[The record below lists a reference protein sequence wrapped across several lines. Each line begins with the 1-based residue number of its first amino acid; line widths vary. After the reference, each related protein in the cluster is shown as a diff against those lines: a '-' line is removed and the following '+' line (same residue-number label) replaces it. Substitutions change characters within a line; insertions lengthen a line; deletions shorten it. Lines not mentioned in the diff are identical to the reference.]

1 MEVKSIF
8 ANLIMKNYEKHN
20 LEKSNRIH
28 KDSMERNPVPDTM
41 SISPQASKRL
51 FGDLMEH
58 SLKKGL
64 SGVHKDENQQ

>member
-8 ANLIMKNYEKHN
+8 ANLIMKNYENTGSARQIKAQA
-20 LEKSNRIH
+20 ESPDRE
-28 KDSMERNPVPDTM
+28 DSV
-41 SISPQASKRL
+41 SISPQSSKRL

-64 SGVHKDENQQ
+64 SGVRKDEN